1 MSSRSALSSTLALAL
16 LATSVVALPLVAAPP
31 AQAAVSYQVPWVP
44 DGEVRAVAIDGAG
57 TQYLGGDFTSMD
69 LHAQGLA
76 VADPSVSGWQAV
88 NRTFPT
94 VDDSVYAVVADGT
107 GGWYV
112 GGDFQKIG
120 SPAVSQPYLAHVYAD
135 GSVDPDF
142 ITDLDGP
149 VRALTL
155 ADGVLYVAGSFT
167 GYDTAVVALDAT
179 YGSAIGS
186 FGLSSGTVSSLAVRP
201 SGQQLDGAVVYVGG
215 TFNAGSS
222 DRHLMSFTCDINFN
236 LCSETQGWVEPVL
249 DADVRSLVLDAANG
263 DLYVGGSFT
272 STNNDPNL
280 GYLARLDAANGTP
293 DIAWTPSPDT
303 SVHALDLDT
312 GIVYAGGDF
321 TTVNTAASMSPV
333 TRARLAAFDVTD
345 PNGLPTPWDPSAD
358 GSVHAIDASGSSVFI
373 GGAFQTAGG
382 SPRPHIASLSVN
394 TGAAEALTLEAD
406 GDVYALNVDSSGS
419 VALGGAF
426 TSVGSVS
433 RARAAAVDGNGA
445 LTNWDPGAQG
455 SVLAIAV
462 VGSNVLLGGSFTW
475 VGAPNAG
482 NPYLALVDGAT
493 GAPASPS
500 PVQVNGVVR
509 ALSVRASNVF
519 LGGDFTSVTD
529 GSGTVTR
536 QRLARLTFS
545 PSWSVDSWQAD
556 LRTSQGGGQV
566 RALMWQS
573 STLYVGGDFTNF
585 DGPSPAPQAQR
596 NAAAFNITTGALDT
610 SWNPDPNGP
619 VNALAYS
626 GWSQT
631 VFLGGEFTTLAG
643 STSRPYAGA
652 VADANTWTGAAASN
666 VRAWNP
672 QPNAVVHA
680 LLYSG
685 IGGGANILMG
695 GAFTN
700 VTTYSRAGLAAVTA
714 EGMGGARSWNP
725 LAAQQASTVRAL
737 GIWNGILVGG
747 LFTSGTQPGAVN
759 YVETERP
766 RSEPGPMQYS
776 PTTFGVVPVG
786 SPTILT
792 VVAINRSG
800 FVVTPNSVTV
810 TGQGLTL
817 LGSCIYQ
824 PISSNA
830 ACAITVSWTP
840 GSTGSLTGASLSMTF
855 TGSPPDSAPSTTVLT
870 GLAATPAAAP
880 TALTATS
887 ANGSADIAFTPGAD
901 GGSTITNYE
910 YNLDGTGW
918 TAVSPDDTTSP
929 VTITGLTNGTAY
941 SIQLRAVT
949 GLGGGTASTPVSV
962 TPMTTASAPTGLSAA
977 PANQSAAIAF
987 TAGSDG
993 GSPITNYAYTLDDS
1007 TWIPLSPDDST
1018 SPVTITGLVNGT
1030 AYSIKLRAITAAGN
1044 GAASTAVSVT
1054 PGDPAPPPGP
1064 QPPRPAPALVPS
1076 SQSLRAIVGVPVTPT
1091 TPLTAADFTLTPR
1104 FTVYPTLPDGLTL
1117 DRTTGVVSGTARA
1130 MSPITRHWISASA
1143 GFGAETASS
1152 TLDLVV
1158 TATVPS
1164 PPTTVVGLP
1173 SDQRVTATWTA
1184 PLSDGG
1190 DPITDYEVMA
1200 SPGGAT
1206 CLTVAP
1212 NQTCTIGDL
1221 ANGTA
1226 YVLTVRARNSL
1237 GWSPWS
1243 LASDPVTPTSAP
1255 TIVITGSRT
1264 RSGRIVVIT
1273 GAATGLEGRSVIPWL
1288 RLAGQNAAKPQPRV
1302 QLSAD
1307 GTFTWR
1313 WKTRRKTQVYVTQG
1327 AVTSNTVVVA
1337 ASGPLR
1343 SPSSASVREDLSR
1356 EGQ

>member
-1 MSSRSALSSTLALAL
+1 MSPRSILTSV
-16 LATSVVALPLVAAPP
+16 LATTLIASSVAMVPLLTAAP
-31 AQAAVSYQVPWVP
+31 AQAAVSYQVPWAP
-44 DGEVRAVAIDGAG
+44 NGEVRAVAVDGSG
-57 TQYLGGDFTSMD
+57 TQYLGGDFTAMD
-69 LHAQGLA
+69 LRAQGLA
-76 VADPSVSGWQAV
+76 VLDPGASDWQSVD
-88 NRTFPT
+88 RTFPT
-94 VDDSVYAVVADGT
+94 VDDSVYAVVADGS
-107 GGWYV
+107 GGWFV

-120 SPAVSQPYLAHVYAD
+120 SPAVSQPYLAHVHAD

-142 ITDLDGP
+142 ITYLDGP

-155 ADGVLYVAGSFT
+155 ADGALYVGGSFT

-186 FGLSSGTVSSLAVRP
+186 FGLSSGTVTSLAVYP
-201 SGQQLDGAVVYVGG
+201 SGQQLDGAIVYVGG

-280 GYLARLDAANGTP
+280 GYLTRIDAANGTP
-293 DIAWTPSPDT
+293 DTAWTPSPDA

-312 GIVYAGGDF
+312 GIVYAGGEF
-321 TTVNTAASMSPV
+321 TSVNTAASMSPV

-382 SPRPHIASLSVN
+382 SPRPHIARLSMT

-406 GDVYALNVDSSGS
+406 GDVYSLNVDSSGS

-426 TSVGSVS
+426 TSVGSES

-445 LTNWDPGAQG
+445 LTNWDPGAQS
-455 SVLAIAV
+455 SVLAIAI

-519 LGGDFTSVTD
+519 VGGDFTSVTD
-529 GSGTVTR
+529 GGGTVTR

-585 DGPSPAPQAQR
+585 DGPSPASQAQ
-596 NAAAFNITTGALDT
+596 NYAAAFDITTGALNT
-610 SWNPDPNGP
+610 AWNPNPNGP

-643 STSRPYAGA
+643 STSRSYAGA

-776 PTTFGVVPVG
+776 PTSFGVVPVG

-800 FVVTPNSVTV
+800 FMVTPNSVTV
-810 TGQGLTL
+810 TGPGLTL

-840 GSTGSLTGASLSMTF
+840 GSAGSLTGASLSMTF

-880 TALTATS
+880 TGLTATS

-901 GGSTITNYE
+901 GGSSITNYE

-918 TAVSPDDTTSP
+918 TAASPDDTTSP

-949 GLGGGTASTPVSV
+949 GLGGGTASSPVSV
-962 TPMTTASAPTGLSAA
+962 TPLTTASAPTGLNAT
-977 PANQSAAIAF
+977 PANQSADIAF
-987 TAGSDG
+987 TAGSNG
-993 GSPITNYAYTLDDS
+993 GSPITNYQYTLDDS
-1007 TWIPLSPDDST
+1007 TWIPLSPDDT
-1018 SPVTITGLVNGT
+1018 VSPVTIPGLVNGT
-1030 AYSIKLRAITAAGN
+1030 TYAIKLRALTAAGN
-1044 GAASTAVSVT
+1044 GAPSTAVSVT
-1054 PGDPAPPPGP
+1054 PGDPTPTPGP
-1064 QPPRPAPALVPS
+1064 QPPQPAPSLTPA
-1076 SQSLRAIVGVPVTPT
+1076 SQSLRAVVGVPVAPT
-1091 TPLTAADFTLTPR
+1091 TPLMASHFTLPPR
-1104 FTVYPTLPDGLTL
+1104 FTVYPALPVGLVL
-1117 DRTTGVVSGTARA
+1117 DQSMGVVSGTARA
-1130 MSPITRHWISASA
+1130 ASPSTRHWITATA
-1143 GFGAETASS
+1143 GFGSESATS

-1158 TATVPS
+1158 TATVPD
-1164 PPTTVVGLP
+1164 PPTGVVGLP
-1173 SDQRVTATWTA
+1173 GDRSVTATWAA
-1184 PLSDGG
+1184 PITDGG
-1190 DPITDYEVMA
+1190 APVTDYEVMA
-1200 SPGGAT
+1200 APGGAT
-1206 CLTVAP
+1206 CLTAATER
-1212 NQTCTIGDL
+1212 TCTISNL

-1226 YVLTVRARNSL
+1226 YSLKVRARNSL
-1237 GWSPWS
+1237 GWSSWS
-1243 LASDPVTPTSAP
+1243 VASEPVTPQSDPA
-1255 TIVITGSRT
+1255 IVITGA
-1264 RSGRIVVIT
+1264 RSTTGRSIIIT
-1273 GAATGLEGRSVIPWL
+1273 GVATGVPGKYVTPWL
-1288 RLAGQNAAKPQPRV
+1288 RLAGQRVAKPQTPAR
-1302 QLSAD
+1302 LSED

-1313 WKTRRKTQVYVTQG
+1313 RKTPRKAQVHVTVG
-1327 AVTSNTVVVA
+1327 MMSSNTIVVA
-1337 ASGPLR
+1337 AR
-1343 SPSSASVREDLSR
+1343 R
-1356 EGQ
+1356 